1 MPQIKY
7 QTTNDIY
14 YSGNVSI
21 RFHFPIAFFAQNH
34 QYQRILFD
42 HNERIYSSE
51 LKIKNII
58 RRQMPKHQNI
68 CYNMTDKSKILMKE
82 IMLIMKKILKNKG
95 REDRFLHFSLIIH
108 RRHANQHNDIPSV
121 NSKNKN
127 CNM

>member
-1 MPQIKY
+1 MISTIQ
-7 QTTNDIY
+7 
-14 YSGNVSI
+14 VMLSI

-42 HNERIYSSE
+42 YNKRIYFSE

-58 RRQMPKHQNI
+58 RRQMHKHENI
-68 CYNMTDKSKILMKE
+68 CYNMMDKSKILMKE
-82 IMLIMKKILKNKG
+82 IMLIMKKILTTKG
-95 REDRFLHFSLIIH
+95 RVDRILHFSFISHL
-108 RRHANQHNDIPSV
+108 RNANQHNDIPSV

>member
-7 QTTNDIY
+7 QIINDIY
-14 YSGNVSI
+14 YSGNI

-42 HNERIYSSE
+42 HNKRIYSSE

-58 RRQMPKHQNI
+58 RRQMPKHPNI
-68 CYNMTDKSKILMKE
+68 CYNTMDKSKILMKE

-95 REDRFLHFSLIIH
+95 REDRILHFSLISH
-108 RRHANQHNDIPSV
+108 LRNANQHNDIPSV
-121 NSKNKN
+121 NGKNKN